1 MNNNPKEKPCQISV
15 RTRPKEK
22 ERIRALADKCG
33 LSVSE
38 YMVKRALG
46 YEPKEAS
53 PDAFFR
59 FHDALCELLNKDLT
73 PQTEAAALRLFD
85 AIYAELIDDRKQTPA
100 EIQEEVMRWRPPDS
114 GPSSAG

>member
-1 MNNNPKEKPCQISV
+1 MNSNQKEKLCQILV
-15 RTRPKEK
+15 RARQKEK

-53 PDAFFR
+53 PDAFFVSTM
-59 FHDALCELLNKDLT
+59 LC
-73 PQTEAAALRLFD
+73 A
-85 AIYAELIDDRKQTPA
+85 
-100 EIQEEVMRWRPPDS
+100 S
-114 GPSSAG
+114 C